1 MAITRFN
8 RPKFRGVPFVGKL
21 FGLIA
26 KNVMR
31 SSILIAIAIIIG
43 ALFFFGRTSGNS
55 SSDSRVQIA
64 DSIDKTDVNEVFT
77 FPLIDGAGEEVS
89 RVEYKIETAELKN
102 EILVKGKKASS
113 VKGRTFLVLS
123 VKVKNSYNRAIE
135 VETRDYLRLSVNGNE
150 EEWLAPDIHNDPV
163 SIQADSTKVTRLAF
177 PINETDRDLRLRIGE
192 IRGEKKTISLN
203 LKYK

>member
-1 MAITRFN
+1 
-8 RPKFRGVPFVGKL
+8 L
-21 FGLIA
+21 GLISNNA
-26 KNVMR
+26 MR
-31 SSILIAIAIIIG
+31 SIIFIVITIIIG
-43 ALFFFGRTSGNS
+43 ALFFFGRTSDNS

-77 FPLIDGAGEEVS
+77 FPLIDGTGEEVS

-123 VKVKNSYNRAIE
+123 IKVKNSYNRTIE
-135 VETRDYLRLSVNGNE
+135 VETRDYIRLSVNGNE

-163 SIQADSTKVTRLAF
+163 SVQADSTKVTRLAF